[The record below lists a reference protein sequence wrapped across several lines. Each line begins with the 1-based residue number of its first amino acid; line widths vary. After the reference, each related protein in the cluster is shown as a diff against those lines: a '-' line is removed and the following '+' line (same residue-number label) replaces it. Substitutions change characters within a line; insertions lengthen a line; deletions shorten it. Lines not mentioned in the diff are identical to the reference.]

1 MMRHSPENHFLL
13 LRHTDWLAPNVDG
26 HCCLSLLKS
35 KAKAHSRYGRDIVGS
50 ERWQQQRQ
58 PQQQSHN
65 RFQLLGSFEDTTC
78 IKEYGRLVGEK
89 PTTVRVPGNE
99 HD

>member
-13 LRHTDWLAPNVDG
+13 LRHTDWLVPNVDG
-26 HCCLSLLKS
+26 HRCLSPLMC
-35 KAKAHSRYGRDIVGS
+35 KAKAHSRYGRDIIGS
-50 ERWQQQRQ
+50 ERWQRQ
-58 PQQQSHN
+58 PQQQFHD
-65 RFQLLGSFEDTTC
+65 RFQRLGSFEDTTC
-78 IKEYGRLVGEK
+78 IKEYGSFVGEK

>member
-1 MMRHSPENHFLL
+1 MMCN
-13 LRHTDWLAPNVDG
+13 
-26 HCCLSLLKS
+26 
-35 KAKAHSRYGRDIVGS
+35 AKAHLQYGRDIIGS

-58 PQQQSHN
+58 LQQQSQVC
-65 RFQLLGSFEDTTC
+65 FQRLGSFEDTTC

-99 HD
+99 HDRSASNAVMQSKYSME